1 MAPPSRACDDLRRR
15 QSARAHRPLHATD
28 AMNAAPFRWAITS
41 AGKIAADFAEAV
53 RRLDG
58 HAVVAVAARSRAD
71 AEAFAARHCDRGVK
85 CYGGYEAMFEG
96 ARDHGADATY
106 VATQPETHAELVR
119 ALLARKMPTL
129 CEKPLAAT
137 FAEVEACYAYAA
149 AQDTFL
155 MEGVW
160 TRCFPATVEA
170 RRALRSGAVGDVV
183 AVQGEFGYDIAQ
195 GCPASVRGH
204 RATGGMSQDIAVYL
218 AEKALLAFDSKDFAC
233 VDARA
238 TAVLGA
244 GDGVDLSVAAALRFA
259 PRRAGVGRGGV
270 ASLLYTGQCDTPETA
285 VVLGTSGSLRFDA
298 AHHTPTSLVLS
309 TRASRTEAA
318 DDAMTFPLPADDGC
332 HAWNYPGSI
341 ALQYEALA
349 VERAVASGL
358 AEAPEWTRA
367 DSEAAHGIIR
377 DLKRDLDAQL
387 GAGTAGA
394 AALAEDIA
402 TPKPG
407 DV

>member
-1 MAPPSRACDDLRRR
+1 M
-15 QSARAHRPLHATD
+15 T
-28 AMNAAPFRWAITS
+28 AAPFRWAITS

-71 AEAFAARHCDRGVK
+71 AEAFAARHCDRGVQ

-106 VATQPETHAELVR
+106 VATQPDTHAELVR

-137 FAEVEACYAYAA
+137 FAEVEACYDYAA

-155 MEGVW
+155 MEG
-160 TRCFPATVEA
+160 
-170 RRALRSGAVGDVV
+170 
-183 AVQGEFGYDIAQ
+183 GEFGYDIAK

-204 RATGGMSQDIAVYL
+204 RATGGMSRDIAVYL
-218 AEKALLAFDSKDFAC
+218 AEKALLAFDSKDFSC

-309 TRASRTEAA
+309 TRASRTESA

-349 VERAVASGL
+349 VQRALASGL
-358 AEAPEWTRA
+358 AEAPE
-367 DSEAAHGIIR
+367 G
-377 DLKRDLDAQL
+377 
-387 GAGTAGA
+387 
-394 AALAEDIA
+394 
-402 TPKPG
+402 PPPPF
-407 DV
+407 